1 MLEQLKIYFIE
12 ECNTSTLDFKY
23 KSYPDLSGMTND
35 QLWFHANEY
44 GYKEQRQIFHDCY
57 YNSLFYDY
65 YLADYRKI
73 VLYHNPYFDWKIYKP
88 TSEYDA
94 LIHYINKCDLSY
106 NDVLTD
112 VSYTNPHYS
121 IVAECPSYDYQKFT
135 FAYGAGQWS
144 SGFFGLIVP
153 CKSILKRVYFMYL
166 YDSVEEYQ
174 VSEISDK
181 YVFNSSSVRI
191 KLDLYI
197 NGSMS
202 DYYVEETLDAS
213 KNMLGALFKKKNIN
227 GPTISVD
234 YDEIILEEN
243 SVISWFC
250 SDLLSQTTNHEF
262 INNPY
267 NPARNRFIMIL
278 EPYNTRYVSNPNID
292 LGTINSD
299 IKMNQYNISLKQ
311 NKLNSGN
318 NIQIVDNIISV
329 VGLSGVES
337 NFYYVNQLRN
347 DVESSFV
354 EINDLITNITID
366 TNMSNSVYDLSSS
379 IEALYLDVS
388 NLKMTKQPTINEGDL
403 LISDTSG
410 LELTLDGKQ
419 DTISF
424 LSDICLN
431 DLHVH
436 GNIIIDG
443 SRDAVQEIYSKN
455 GISTLKLGDNDGT
468 TTTFTN
474 ILKSE
479 NGNATFYGKDEMKY
493 MEYNSVDDSIN
504 LSKDLSCNEINVNG
518 AIIGERGFNSG
529 DGAGLMIKSTI
540 NPSINLPDSGSI
552 FEVRSKVESAR
563 LWVGHDLTSTG
574 SNKFLWGFNKNYG
587 QEGYESHYSGK
598 LDTDGAV
605 YCTEIRVNQIP
616 LNAFYNFTYGYN
628 YTPTNITGFGKGLHI
643 MVNQLTFK
651 ESFSHH
657 KTFNVYSESF
667 TCDANYLGTYEINA
681 HVTYR
686 NLDNAR
692 HTPVI
697 SISINDDTLIG
708 SVGRATPKW
717 DVALTNDYCQHN
729 IFSSQYA
736 RMSEGQ
742 VTTLSCSRIY
752 HFTNTTDEVNINT
765 FIQRGGGTTFAN
777 IIPTAYSI
785 INAGISFKYIGNFQ
799 DIQS

>member
-73 VLYHNPYFDWKIYKP
+73 VLFHNPYFDWKIYKP

-94 LIHYINKCDLSY
+94 LIHYINQCDLSY

-121 IVAECPSYDYQKFT
+121 IVAECPSYDYQKFP

-166 YDSVEEYQ
+166 YDEYE
-174 VSEISDK
+174 VIEILDK
-181 YVFNSSSVRI
+181 YDFNSSSVRI

-250 SDLLSQTTNHEF
+250 SDLLSQTTNREYT
-262 INNPY
+262 NYPY

-292 LGTINSD
+292 LRTINSD

-329 VGLSGVES
+329 VGISGVES

-366 TNMSNSVYDLSSS
+366 TNLSNSVYDLSSS

-388 NLKMTKQPTINEGDL
+388 NLNMTKQPTINEGDL
-403 LISDTSG
+403 LIRDTSG
-410 LELTLDGKQ
+410 LELALSNKQ

-443 SRDAVQEIYSKN
+443 SFNVNNDLTKIANNFEVAGNLQLGSITDVENAINNAGGVPSITYDAVKEITTFDGSFVVMPQLTIEDDLSVGGDLHVN
-455 GISTLKLGDNDGT
+455 GDLVVDGT
-468 TTTFTN
+468 FNFSEVIQNITTVNNEVVFSTQLDVSNQGTGPALKVSQFGVGDDQDVALFNAGDEGDALKIDSCGNMFVYKDMNVSGDINGNEIQVNSIPINSFTN
-474 ILKSE
+474 YIMGADYQFGTGWGRGNIITRQGTQLPFCSHSSQFSE
-479 NGNATFYGKDEMKY
+479 NSSGVFYC
-493 MEYNSVDDSIN
+493 SQ
-504 LSKDLSCNEINVNG
+504 
-518 AIIGERGFNSG
+518 
-529 DGAGLMIKSTI
+529 
-540 NPSINLPDSGSI
+540 P
-552 FEVRSKVESAR
+552 
-563 LWVGHDLTSTG
+563 
-574 SNKFLWGFNKNYG
+574 
-587 QEGYESHYSGK
+587 
-598 LDTDGAV
+598 
-605 YCTEIRVNQIP
+605 
-616 LNAFYNFTYGYN
+616 
-628 YTPTNITGFGKGLHI
+628 
-643 MVNQLTFK
+643 
-651 ESFSHH
+651 
-657 KTFNVYSESF
+657 
-667 TCDANYLGTYEINA
+667 GTYEITAN
-681 HVTYR
+681 VVYR
-686 NLDNAR
+686 N
-692 HTPVI
+692 
-697 SISINDDTLIG
+697 INTSNNTGRQNPCIG
-708 SVGRATPKW
+708 VGI
-717 DVALTNDYCQHN
+717 DSDTNDYNTPYIAPNWNLMPHGQTP
-729 IFSSQYA
+729 FAVQYV
-736 RMSEGQ
+736 RMNEGK
-742 VTTLSCSRIY
+742 VCSLTVKRIHHFVDSTQEVSIHTYGQPATGDEFQKVLAEY
-752 HFTNTTDEVNINT
+752 HILNST
-765 FIQRGGGTTFAN
+765 IQ
-777 IIPTAYSI
+777 
-785 INAGISFKYIGNFQ
+785 FKYLGNF
-799 DIQS
+799 DNIT